1 MEQPENCPDVLYNLM
16 RRTWNQRATKRPTFI
31 CIERMLLQGVNI
43 KDFEN
48 VSFYHNPEGIEARN
62 QNSLHLQIEQ

>member
-1 MEQPENCPDVLYNLM
+1 
-16 RRTWNQRATKRPTFI
+16 
-31 CIERMLLQGVNI
+31 MLLQGVNI

-62 QNSLHLQIEQ
+62 QNNLHLQIEQ